1 MLEEREAFCHGDG
14 SEAGSA
20 GAREVQ
26 RSKRT
31 VRIGVIFVLLAGL
44 SVSTGLVAYYSLPE
58 ICGAIWRIGWRL
70 SLIVVVH
77 IAAVVLCGL
86 AWRVL
91 FGSGSNLRSMLLIS
105 LRWIRESVN
114 ALLPVARVGGD
125 VIGARLLVIR
135 GARPSVA
142 GASIVVDRTAEILS
156 QFFFSAA
163 GVVVLIGQGTNPEF
177 ANWAILGL
185 IVMFLLFI
193 SFFLA
198 QRLGL
203 MRIIET
209 LVLRIVQRW
218 KGAPV
223 IGNGSIQDALWAIYR
238 DGWRF
243 SVSTSFHALG
253 WVLGVVQIYLA
264 MHFMGHPIGWAG
276 AFVVES
282 LSQII
287 CTAAFIMPAALGAQ
301 EAGYMAVGRLVG
313 IPPEMG
319 LALSL
324 VKRVGDVTVGIPG
337 LLFWQWLEG
346 RRLWALWTDGRNKIK
361 HYSTG
366 ESHRI

>member
-1 MLEEREAFCHGDG
+1 MGLWHGDSSDARSG
-14 SEAGSA
+14 
-20 GAREVQ
+20 GAREVK
-26 RSKRT
+26 RPGRT
-31 VRIGVIFVLLAGL
+31 VQVGVIFVLLMGL
-44 SVSTGLVAYYSLPE
+44 SVSIALVAYYSLPE

-70 SLIVVVH
+70 SLIVVIH

-91 FGSGSNLRSMLLIS
+91 FGSESMVRAMLLIS

-114 ALLPVARVGGD
+114 TLLPVARVGGD
-125 VIGARLLVIR
+125 VIGGRLLVMR
-135 GARPSVA
+135 GTKPSMA

-163 GVVVLIGQGTNPEF
+163 GVVALIGQGTNPEV
-177 ANWAILGL
+177 ANWTILGL
-185 IVMFLLFI
+185 TVMFLLFI

-203 MRIIET
+203 LRVVET
-209 LVLRIVQRW
+209 LVLKIFQRW
-218 KGAPV
+218 EGAPV
-223 IGNGSIQDALWAIYR
+223 IGNGGIQDALWAIYR
-238 DGWRF
+238 DGRRF
-243 SVSTSFHALG
+243 SVSTFLHALG

-264 MHFMGHPIGWAG
+264 MQFMGHPIGWAD

-301 EAGYMAVGRLVG
+301 EAGYMAVGRFMG
-313 IPPEMG
+313 IPPELG

-346 RRLWALWTDGRNKIK
+346 RRLWALWTRGR
-361 HYSTG
+361 S
-366 ESHRI
+366 